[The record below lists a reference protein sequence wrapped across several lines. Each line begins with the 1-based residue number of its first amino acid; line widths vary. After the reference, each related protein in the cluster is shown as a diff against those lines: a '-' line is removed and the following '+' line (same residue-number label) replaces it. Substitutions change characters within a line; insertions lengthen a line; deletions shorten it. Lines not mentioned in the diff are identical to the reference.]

1 MIIYKTTNLI
11 NNKFYIGQ
19 DFNDNPKY
27 YGSGKLIKFAIK
39 KYGKENFKKEI
50 LEYCTDEKHM
60 DEREIFWIKE
70 LNATNKKIAYNIC
83 EGGKTH
89 RTMKGEN
96 NPFFGKHHTEETIA
110 KIKEKRKLQKMS
122 NFEKERLRELWKTDA
137 NPGKNKSNETIKKIK
152 NASKELDRYEETSP
166 MYGKTHSEET
176 KKHWSEI
183 RKGKNSGSSNSSSI
197 RYIIETPDGK
207 ILKIET
213 IKKVI
218 EHIGCSMV
226 FFTLKKYKG
235 YKLIGKEKIH
245 NDEIVID
252 KYEDEY
258 YIYTIKSPD
267 NEILIFN
274 KKSEII
280 KKLEC
285 GLYFFKCKKFKG
297 YELIKREKNNL

>member
-27 YGSGKLIKFAIK
+27 YGSGKLITFAIK

-50 LEYCTDEKHM
+50 IEYCTDEKHM

-83 EGGKTH
+83 EGGKTY

-96 NPFFGKHHTEETIA
+96 HPFFGKHHTEETRAI
-110 KIKEKRKLQKMS
+110 IKEKRKLQKMS
-122 NFEKERLRELWKTDA
+122 NFEKERLRKLWKTNA
-137 NPGKNKSNETIKKIK
+137 NPGKNKSNETIEKIK
-152 NASKELDRYEETSP
+152 NAAKELDRYGEKSTF
-166 MYGKTHSEET
+166 YGKTHSEET

-183 RKGKNSGSSNSSSI
+183 RKGKNVGINNPAAT
-197 RYIIETPDGK
+197 RYYIETPD
-207 ILKIET
+207 
-213 IKKVI
+213 KKELIFNSRKEVI
-218 EHIGCSMV
+218 EYIGCSMG

-235 YKLIGKEKIH
+235 YKLIRKEIINKK
-245 NDEIVID
+245 EIIINKED
-252 KYEDEY
+252 DEY
-258 YIYTIKSPD
+258 YIYTIESP
-267 NEILIFN
+267 NGEILIFN

-280 KKLEC
+280 KKLDC
-285 GLYFFKCKKFKG
+285 SLYFFICKHFLG
-297 YELIKREKNNL
+297 YKLIKREKNNL